1 MRDRGTS
8 DEESPTGD
16 DRPVLPYRPELPLG
30 APEPLTRGRRVLVV
44 LFFVPPLLLL
54 VLLVLWTLNKQ

>member
-1 MRDRGTS
+1 
-8 DEESPTGD
+8 
-16 DRPVLPYRPELPLG
+16 VLPYRPELPVGG
-30 APEPLTRGRRVLVV
+30 AEPLTRGRRWLVV

>member
-1 MRDRGTS
+1 MRQGETGED
-8 DEESPTGD
+8 ESPADAG
-16 DRPVLPYRPELPLG
+16 RPVLPYRPELPLG
-30 APEPLTRGRRVLVV
+30 GPEPLTRGRRLLVV